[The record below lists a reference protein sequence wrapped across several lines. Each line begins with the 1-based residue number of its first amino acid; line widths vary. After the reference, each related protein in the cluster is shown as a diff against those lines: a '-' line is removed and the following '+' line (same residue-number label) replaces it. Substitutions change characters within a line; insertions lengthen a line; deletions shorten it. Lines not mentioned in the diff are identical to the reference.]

1 MPEVTI
7 EIGGRQFEVACQDGE
22 EHYLRS
28 AEKLLDAEASVLQEQ
43 IGRMPEPRMLLMSAL
58 MLADKTAAL
67 QEKLTDAETLL
78 ADTRVELEQLKN
90 APAPEA
96 AAPAPVARRRPRLQS
111 CVLCCA
117 LHAAR
122 CVRAARCVLC
132 VASVLCVAC
141 CAARC
146 VLRVA
151 CCVREEPSLRRSRK
165 EWVAYSFDRFIAAIK
180 TRYTPHARRHVLS
193 HPTTGKTLS

>member
-28 AEKLLDAEASVLQEQ
+28 AEKLLDAEASVLQKQ

-67 QEKLTDAETLL
+67 QEKLTDAEKLL

-90 APAPEA
+90 APAP
-96 AAPAPVARRRPRLQS
+96 
-111 CVLCCA
+111 
-117 LHAAR
+117 
-122 CVRAARCVLC
+122 
-132 VASVLCVAC
+132 
-141 CAARC
+141 
-146 VLRVA
+146 LRVW
-151 CCVREEPSLRRSRK
+151 VESGSLDVTRFRQVVESCKRL
-165 EWVAYSFDRFIAAIK
+165 ALTSFFA
-180 TRYTPHARRHVLS
+180 L
-193 HPTTGKTLS
+193 

>member
-28 AEKLLDAEASVLQEQ
+28 AEKLLDAEASVMQEQ

-90 APAPEA
+90 APAPEEKKA
-96 AAPAPVARRRPRLQS
+96 VEVPIIPPQVGDSLADI
-111 CVLCCA
+111 
-117 LHAAR
+117 AAR
-122 CVRAARCVLC
+122 A
-132 VASVLCVAC
+132 
-141 CAARC
+141 
-146 VLRVA
+146 
-151 CCVREEPSLRRSRK
+151 ESLAQRLDES
-165 EWVAYSFDRFIAAIK
+165 
-180 TRYTPHARRHVLS
+180 
-193 HPTTGKTLS
+193 

>member
-67 QEKLTDAETLL
+67 QAKLTDAETLL

-96 AAPAPVARRRPRLQS
+96 KTVEVPIIPPQVGDSLADI
-111 CVLCCA
+111 
-117 LHAAR
+117 AAR
-122 CVRAARCVLC
+122 AESLAQRL
-132 VASVLCVAC
+132 
-141 CAARC
+141 
-146 VLRVA
+146 
-151 CCVREEPSLRRSRK
+151 EES
-165 EWVAYSFDRFIAAIK
+165 
-180 TRYTPHARRHVLS
+180 
-193 HPTTGKTLS
+193 

>member
-7 EIGGRQFEVACQDGE
+7 EIGGRQFVVACQDGE

-67 QEKLTDAETLL
+67 QEKLTDAEKLL
-78 ADTRVELEQLKN
+78 ADTRVELEHLRN

-96 AAPAPVARRRPRLQS
+96 KTVEVPIISPQVVDSLADI
-111 CVLCCA
+111 
-117 LHAAR
+117 AAR
-122 CVRAARCVLC
+122 AESLAHRL
-132 VASVLCVAC
+132 
-141 CAARC
+141 
-146 VLRVA
+146 
-151 CCVREEPSLRRSRK
+151 EES
-165 EWVAYSFDRFIAAIK
+165 
-180 TRYTPHARRHVLS
+180 
-193 HPTTGKTLS
+193 

>member
-78 ADTRVELEQLKN
+78 ADTRVEL
-90 APAPEA
+90 
-96 AAPAPVARRRPRLQS
+96 RPRQRRLRCPSFHHRSAIVWPILQHAPKVWRNAWKSRNKTCPHFSSLKQNGFRLHIGRRLLLFQRHGAGLQHS
-111 CVLCCA
+111 CQI
-117 LHAAR
+117 
-122 CVRAARCVLC
+122 
-132 VASVLCVAC
+132 
-141 CAARC
+141 
-146 VLRVA
+146 
-151 CCVREEPSLRRSRK
+151 
-165 EWVAYSFDRFIAAIK
+165 Y
-180 TRYTPHARRHVLS
+180 
-193 HPTTGKTLS
+193 

>member
-67 QEKLTDAETLL
+67 QEKHTGSEKLL
-78 ADTRVELEQLKN
+78 AETRVELEQLKN
-90 APAPEA
+90 APAHEA
-96 AAPAPVARRRPRLQS
+96 KTVEVEIIPPQIGDSLADI
-111 CVLCCA
+111 
-117 LHAAR
+117 AAR
-122 CVRAARCVLC
+122 AERLAQRL
-132 VASVLCVAC
+132 
-141 CAARC
+141 
-146 VLRVA
+146 
-151 CCVREEPSLRRSRK
+151 EE
-165 EWVAYSFDRFIAAIK
+165 
-180 TRYTPHARRHVLS
+180 T
-193 HPTTGKTLS
+193 